1 MRRMTLLFQSSLL
14 KDLPFIPRFPGRTRL
29 PAEWFIQP
37 WLYRQV
43 KTMAHSIIISSLESL
58 CSFHRVSQLQGSVLG
73 GIQTVYESSWAVVL
87 MALSPDLLGSNDTVR
102 PQLQIN
108 K

>member
-1 MRRMTLLFQSSLL
+1 MILFQSSLL

-29 PAEWFIQP
+29 PAIMVP
-37 WLYRQV
+37 S
-43 KTMAHSIIISSLESL
+43 TMVISSSGNYSPFNYHISSLESL